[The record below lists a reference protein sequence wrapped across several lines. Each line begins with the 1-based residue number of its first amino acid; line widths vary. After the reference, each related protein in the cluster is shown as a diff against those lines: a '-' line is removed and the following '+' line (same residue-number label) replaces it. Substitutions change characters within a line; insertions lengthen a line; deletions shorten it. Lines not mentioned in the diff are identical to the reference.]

1 MTPDFDKIQAGMTSG
16 LQKTTKANKK
26 EDNNSNSQA
35 GQGLS
40 FKSIER
46 KDMGTGVAGRS
57 SVRMDNF
64 DTDMSKLEK
73 NYQFAQA
80 TNDYIDELVRQ
91 GYSLEEATMAV
102 YKELGVD

>member
-16 LQKTTKANKK
+16 LQKTRKANKK
-26 EDNNSNSQA
+26 EETSNNAQA
-35 GQGLS
+35 EQGLS
-40 FKSIER
+40 FRSIER

-73 NYQFAQA
+73 NYQFAKY
-80 TNDYIDELVRQ
+80 TNDCIDSLVKQ
-91 GYSLEEATMAV
+91 GFSLEEATMAV